1 MNAEDA
7 IKFMEKTGQ
16 CVKSISSTGPYFRL
30 FQNDTICELRHAGP
44 CCATVIAQRNYD
56 EFISEGFRVEFE
68 AYDQSA

>member
-1 MNAEDA
+1 MSAEDA

-16 CVKSISSTGPYFRL
+16 CVRAATVTHEYFRL
-30 FQNDTICELRHAGP
+30 FQNDTICELRPAGP